1 MLEEKLNNL
10 KDFIKSF
17 IETYQ
22 SCLNTTN
29 PNFLIQLVR
38 SSTDIQDASIAALM
52 NNNTS
57 KHTKNKKF
65 VSVEDDENEIQ
76 QKNIQHFKQMLSGLN
91 DLDNTM
97 ETSKQVKLHKS
108 LTKSYFDFIR
118 EIVRDFVPK
127 RIHHKMVKLV
137 LDTFEQELDEK
148 VFTPYVINRSFE
160 EVMTEEEGVIDER
173 QKIED
178 MLNAVNIALKNMVDI
193 QCF

>member
-1 MLEEKLNNL
+1 MLDENLNNL

-29 PNFLIQLVR
+29 PNFLFQLVR
-38 SSTDIQDASIAALM
+38 SSTEMQDENISAFM
-52 NNNTS
+52 NNTS
-57 KHTKNKKF
+57 KNIDDQKF
-65 VSVEDDENEIQ
+65 VISEDNEKKESEKKIQ
-76 QKNIQHFKQMLSGLN
+76 LFKQMLSGLN
-91 DLDNTM
+91 DSDNNI
-97 ETSKQVKLHKS
+97 ETSKQVKIHKS
-108 LTKSYFDFIR
+108 LTQCYFDFMR
-118 EIVRDFVPK
+118 ETIGDFVPK
-127 RIHHKMVKLV
+127 RIQHKMVKLV

-160 EVMTEEEGVIDER
+160 EVMTEEEDVIDER
-173 QKIED
+173 QKIEE

>member
-108 LTKSYFDFIR
+108 LTKCYFDFIR